1 MLIRE
6 WQRGNWKYSLE
17 TKLGHRFHLL
27 DFLGFTNDSQ
37 IMWLISP
44 LCGVIKNTKIDS
56 FLLSHCWHSNPE
68 PCVLYVSAPWL
79 EKILIEKKIFSRCE
93 KFWSVS
99 KDLKSCRVFA
109 ASKFMNVEI
118 SAEYK
123 LPVGTLV
130 APMPSSAKK
139 PCNLFH
145 KKQKKRKRFFI
156 FWLQERFS
164 LPILFHFYVSNSPSR
179 VWVEE
184 WLLMDRK
191 SLLMG
196 TKHWVETVMQNR

>member
-1 MLIRE
+1 MAKRKLKMFIRNKI
-6 WQRGNWKYSLE
+6 GTSLPS
-17 TKLGHRFHLL
+17 TGLLGVYQWLTNHVTHLSSVRRDKEYENRFLPSFTLL
-27 DFLGFTNDSQ
+27 TLQSRTMRA
-37 IMWLISP
+37 I
-44 LCGVIKNTKIDS
+44 
-56 FLLSHCWHSNPE
+56 
-68 PCVLYVSAPWL
+68 CVSTMTRKDPHW
-79 EKILIEKKIFSRCE
+79 KKIFSRCE
-93 KFWSVS
+93 KFWSVG
-99 KDLKSCRVFA
+99 KDLKSCRIFA

-164 LPILFHFYVSNSPSR
+164 LPIQYCLIFMCQIVLA
-179 VWVEE
+179 ECE
-184 WLLMDRK
+184 
-191 SLLMG
+191 
-196 TKHWVETVMQNR
+196 